1 MQALVCTLLD
11 VFEATRDLY
20 RTLTTKEQREYE
32 QNLRAKGYP
41 VSRRVEYVNDERL
54 GSDEA
59 FVTDKA
65 AVTRQFDIGY
75 QAVGAEFAM
84 GDGMHFSS
92 MRLHKLGSL
101 LHQASLCFYQH
112 SSNINS
118 YPVLS
123 ANDTY

>member
-11 VFEATRDLY
+11 VFGATRDLY
-20 RTLTTKEQREYE
+20 RTLTTKEQRDYE

-41 VSRRVEYVNDERL
+41 VSRRIEYVNDERL

-59 FVTDKA
+59 FATDKA

-75 QAVGAEFAM
+75 QALGAEFAM

-92 MRLHKLGSL
+92 MPLPKTVSL
-101 LHQASLCFYQH
+101 LHPTSLCFYQH
-112 SSNINS
+112 FSNLNPYIHIQS
-118 YPVLS
+118 FC
-123 ANDTY
+123 

>member
-75 QAVGAEFAM
+75 QALGAEFAM

-92 MRLHKLGSL
+92 MRVHKLGFSCTQ
-101 LHQASLCFYQH
+101 HHCAFYQH
-112 SSNINS
+112 FSNINL
-118 YPVLS
+118 YPVLP
-123 ANDTY
+123 ANDKY